1 MALDRMRKPIAAPTR
16 HAAGESIRLHAERAL
31 LFCNFRLEADGSL
44 FRGAT
49 LIHLPPRELAA
60 LRLLLAN
67 AGQIV
72 THAQLKQALW
82 GDVHVTAD
90 SVPRCLSSLRARLE
104 PTDCIQTVYKR
115 GYRLLAELQQYI
127 APRVEALPRLVI
139 LPFTGESGVP
149 EHLGPAIA
157 EETIARLSNTS
168 TLPASIVARDSIFA
182 LYLRNLTAQ
191 QIGQTLKAD
200 LVLTGTLRALTSH
213 FRLRAEMI
221 RVADGIQIWVE
232 DLIVERGRIAGLES
246 DLSSRLGF
254 RLSASPSDSGQ
265 GSTQVHMQQVR
276 ADDPAPG
283 GAPAESSLA
292 RWGTESTSISAAA
305 APTSEA
311 SLNSPHREAFEVFQR
326 GHYEWQT
333 LERHRMQDGMQ
344 YLIRAAEMDPSLV
357 AAKVD
362 LVRLCVTQ
370 SMYGYMSPTV
380 AANLLYRTAESIPD
394 LPQTAAAILP
404 SLGWVNFH
412 VDRNLPAALWAF
424 SLSAHLPHDTFT
436 PRERSQFGLSR
447 HRFDEVI
454 ALLEATLLQ
463 DPYAPWLH
471 ARLAWTYH
479 LSGRAAESM
488 ECLRHGAALFPG
500 HEGLNFYG
508 SMIHAYNGEA
518 AHAVQLAEKVTQL
531 QPHIDL
537 LKAVHAYALACAGRT
552 AEARTILERL
562 NWLSHER
569 FVLKSFTPAVHVAL
583 GDLDGALRELRSA
596 ESDRCPWFFQMLAD
610 PRLKPLQGHPE
621 FDKLKAILTRLETS
635 ASAESD
641 PGASA
646 PLELA

>member
-1 MALDRMRKPIAAPTR
+1 MQ
-16 HAAGESIRLHAERAL
+16 
-31 LFCNFRLEADGSL
+31 FCNLRLEADGSL
-44 FRGAT
+44 FSGET

-72 THAQLKQALW
+72 THAQLKHALW

-104 PTDCIQTVYKR
+104 PTDCIQTIYKR
-115 GYRLLAELQQYI
+115 GYRLTAEVHRYKMQH
-127 APRVEALPRLVI
+127 VEALPRLAI
-139 LPFTGESGVP
+139 LPFTAESGVP
-149 EHLGPAIA
+149 EHLGSAIA

-168 TLPASIVARDSIFA
+168 TLPASILARDSIFA
-182 LYLRNLTAQ
+182 LCLRKLTAQ
-191 QIGQTLKAD
+191 QIGQTLSAD
-200 LVLTGTLRALTSH
+200 LVLTGTLRALATH

-232 DLIVERGRIAGLES
+232 DLLVERGKIAGLES

-254 RLSASPSDSGQ
+254 RLAVSPFDAAHGSTGLHAQRVPTDPSAS
-265 GSTQVHMQQVR
+265 
-276 ADDPAPG
+276 G
-283 GAPAESSLA
+283 GATAESSPM
-292 RWGTESTSISAAA
+292 RRGTAFPSISAPALA
-305 APTSEA
+305 
-311 SLNSPHREAFEVFQR
+311 NSGTDETPGHREAYEVFQR

-344 YLIRAAEMDPSLV
+344 SLIRATELDPSFI

-370 SMYGYMSPTV
+370 SMYGYMSPSV
-380 AANLLYRTAESIPD
+380 AANLLYRTAESVPD
-394 LPQTAAAILP
+394 LPQRAASILP
-404 SLGWVNFH
+404 SLGWVKFH
-412 VDRNLPAALWAF
+412 AEHNLPAALWAF

-436 PRERSQFGLSR
+436 TRERSQFALSR
-447 HRFDEVI
+447 HRFDDVI
-454 ALLEATLLQ
+454 SLLEAALQQ

-488 ECLRHGAALFPG
+488 ECLRYGLALFPG
-500 HEGLNFYG
+500 HDGLTFYG

-518 AHAVQLAEKVTQL
+518 AYAVELAEKVTQL

-537 LKAVHAYALACAGRT
+537 LRAVQAYALASAGRT
-552 AEARTILERL
+552 AEARSILERL
-562 NWLSHER
+562 KWLSHER

-583 GDLDGALRELRSA
+583 GDLDGALAELGTA
-596 ESDRCPWFFQMLAD
+596 ESDRCPWYFQMLAD
-610 PRLKPLQGHPE
+610 PRLKPLHGHPE
-621 FDKLKAILTRLETS
+621 FERHRAILTRLEST
-635 ASAESD
+635 ASAKSG

-646 PLELA
+646 SLELS